1 MFRLVNIEGTIIY
14 SQIFTLAQAM
24 CQLSNLG
31 ALFAVI
37 RRSVSPGTAVVR
49 DYTEAVW
56 MLREAVHLK
65 ECLVSELCDQFI
77 PVELQSEI
85 QMVSWN
91 PEIRQLVCVFCNSF
105 LADRGIIPLSPAH
118 CVIAHDSGSR

>member
-37 RRSVSPGTAVVR
+37 RRSMSPGTAVAR

-56 MLREAVHLK
+56 MLREAVG
-65 ECLVSELCDQFI
+65 VD
-77 PVELQSEI
+77 LQS
-85 QMVSWN
+85 WN
-91 PEIRQLVCVFCNSF
+91 GFQTRNLT
-105 LADRGIIPLSPAH
+105 
-118 CVIAHDSGSR
+118 